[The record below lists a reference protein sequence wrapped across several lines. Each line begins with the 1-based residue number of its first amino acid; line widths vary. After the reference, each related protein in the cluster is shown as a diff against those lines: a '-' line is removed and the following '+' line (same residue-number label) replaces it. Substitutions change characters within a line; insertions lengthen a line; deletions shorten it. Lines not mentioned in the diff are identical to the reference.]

1 VLGNK
6 TQKKKTT
13 KNCLNS
19 KLGYHGNN
27 NQQRSSSLYAQQHP
41 KKKKQKSSH
50 LSPFFDQP
58 TDSDM
63 ASKENAVALVDPH
76 QLASVIRS
84 SRLDKV
90 SAFCENKTIQ

>member
-1 VLGNK
+1 LPKFQIGISRKQQPTTVVL
-6 TQKKKTT
+6 
-13 KNCLNS
+13 
-19 KLGYHGNN
+19 
-27 NQQRSSSLYAQQHP
+27 SLYAQQHP